1 MALTPSCTRR
11 RIARKGVVLMIAL
24 ERPGRASS
32 IALSI
37 AGVWGLGLVVAGFFV
52 PVYHFSGWSSSG
64 GLTRSTATLVDVN
77 GLGVVVVLALP
88 VVATVLVTFALLV
101 RSQPGAMAAAWV
113 LTVLLAGFNLLAML
127 SIGVFVV
134 PVTAA
139 LVVACASASGAKVGA
154 ATTG

>member
-1 MALTPSCTRR
+1 M
-11 RIARKGVVLMIAL
+11 MIAL

-37 AGVWGLGLVVAGFFV
+37 AGVWGVGLVVAGFFV
-52 PVYHFSGWSSSG
+52 PAYQSSSWSSSG
-64 GLTRSTATLVDVN
+64 GLTRSTATLVGAN

-101 RSQPGAMAAAWV
+101 RSQPGARPAAGV
-113 LTVLLAGFNLLAML
+113 LTVRRAGLNVLAML

-139 LVVACASASGAKVGA
+139 LVVACASASDAKAGA